1 MIDYQEQFNKYTE
14 WHETL
19 INLIQEIDKDR
30 NFRLDDIY
38 LDLIEAKRDLE
49 RAIENVSDKL
59 SIEIKEQQEK
69 NKADFEVMVK
79 WEEQKMK

>member
-1 MIDYQEQFNKYTE
+1 MIDYQEQFNRYTE

-79 WEEQKMK
+79 